1 MFVVALP
8 YTLYSVRLPH
18 MSECT
23 FLGTSMNKV
32 DGIFPS
38 RVHTHRS
45 DL

>member
-8 YTLYSVRLPH
+8 LYLNSVRLPH

-23 FLGTSMNKV
+23 FLGTSMDKV
-32 DGIFPS
+32 NGIFLS
-38 RVHTHRS
+38 CVHTHRS

>member
-8 YTLYSVRLPH
+8 LYPFSVRLHH
-18 MSECT
+18 MSECS

-32 DGIFPS
+32 DGIFLS
-38 RVHTHRS
+38 CVNTHRS